1 MLPDKKAI
9 QDANNWDV
17 IHKLYPP
24 RALAAREEGLVGF
37 MVEIE
42 SSGSPTRCTI
52 THTSGHPLLDLETCQ
67 LIMMH
72 ATFNRPAGSSP
83 SQKRSYEGVVN
94 WKLPNAP
101 QIAAP
106 VPPKAIA
113 ETTAPEQLVCKRI
126 PRTGSIAGFERK
138 CMSKSDWERASSE
151 SRTLW
156 DQLQGIGSEGCEGP
170 QCK

>member
-1 MLPDKKAI
+1 
-9 QDANNWDV
+9 
-17 IHKLYPP
+17 
-24 RALAAREEGLVGF
+24 
-37 MVEIE
+37 
-42 SSGSPTRCTI
+42 
-52 THTSGHPLLDLETCQ
+52 LLDLETCQ

-94 WKLPNAP
+94 WKMPNAP